1 MGQRI
6 GAMTVVR
13 DRVQWGSYGFIAG
26 LVIGLIL
33 GWLFNRVVGT
43 VLWVGLV
50 VVVLVLAFTVWRW
63 VTDRGRQIE
72 GLVEERRSSLRGERA
87 DRDVGRDRIAGGDD
101 DAVDVDSYVVE
112 RRPRQTVRTEPEER

>member
-72 GLVEERRSSLRGERA
+72 GLVEERRSSLRSDRA
-87 DRDVGRDRIAGGDD
+87 DRDDGRDRIAGGDD

-112 RRPRQTVRTEPEER
+112 RRPSRAVRTEPEER